1 MKWDDE
7 AKKAV
12 RELEALIASALITP
26 KWHLLED
33 HILDQHIWLVK
44 NGWGGIYWLDESFVE
59 RAHQEGVK
67 EDRRTQGV
75 KGHEA
80 QQTAQF
86 KAEERASN
94 PKVEER
100 RERNS
105 RVARTRKR
113 TRTEE
118 AVKAETDDKRQQ
130 MIMMATDGDEDVEM
144 GAGHV

>member
-1 MKWDDE
+1 M
-7 AKKAV
+7 
-12 RELEALIASALITP
+12 TP

-44 NGWGGIYWLDESFVE
+44 NGWGGICWLDESFVE

-75 KGHEA
+75 KGCEA

-100 RERNS
+100 RERSS
-105 RVARTRKR
+105 RVWQEQGKGQGPKLLKQKLMTSANK
-113 TRTEE
+113 
-118 AVKAETDDKRQQ
+118 
-130 MIMMATDGDEDVEM
+130 
-144 GAGHV
+144 